1 MLSYYRRKVE
11 QKEVLMSNNSLTK
24 SQIDKIFELHYKGY
38 ATYEIAQELQISEYL
53 VVKTLGKRY

>member
-1 MLSYYRRKVE
+1 
-11 QKEVLMSNNSLTK
+11 MSNNSLTK